1 MSWMLY
7 VMTLPRPPAPL
18 ADCEALSGAEAGDL
32 TVELLYRSYF
42 AMVYRVVGRGLGPGA
57 SPADIED
64 LVQVTFLQA
73 HRGLESF
80 RGECKASTWLCGI
93 AMRTTLQWIRGRGR
107 QRRLI
112 AALKLEPTTRHSS
125 ADQPERAAASRATL
139 SSLWEVLLQMKD
151 GKRAVYLLHELEGLP
166 GSEIAQALKIPEG
179 TVWTRLHHAR
189 KEILAAL
196 PPETKEEGG
205 E

>member
-7 VMTLPRPPAPL
+7 VMTLPRPEASPATRK
-18 ADCEALSGAEAGDL
+18 ADREATAAAEAANL
-32 TVELLYRSYF
+32 TVDRLYREYF
-42 AMVYRVVGRGLGPGA
+42 AMVYRVVGRNLGPGA

-73 HRGLESF
+73 HRGLRTF

-107 QRRLI
+107 RRRLI
-112 AALKLEPTTRHSS
+112 EAMQLEPTPQHSDS
-125 ADQPERAAASRATL
+125 DQPERAAATRATL
-139 SSLWEVLLQMKD
+139 VSVWEVLLQMKE
-151 GKRAVYLLHELEGLP
+151 GTRAVYLLHELEGMP
-166 GSEIAQALKIPEG
+166 GPEIAAALGIPQG

-196 PPETKEEGG
+196 PG
-205 E
+205 ERQT